1 MVTKKLRF
9 ISLLAVSV
17 SLIVSPLISFITPP
31 RAYAATTTVDL
42 GTADSFAVLGG
53 SAVTGTNTNI
63 VTGNVGLSPTGGTA
77 ITELTCSE
85 VTGTIYDTNGGYT
98 GGGGGS
104 VACLVTDASLLT
116 TAKNDLTTAYNDAA
130 GRTTTSTVAT
140 ELGGTTLTDGV
151 YDSAAGTFGITGTL
165 TLDGGGNADSV
176 FIFKMASTLITAS
189 SSKVVLTN
197 SAQACN
203 VYWQVGSSTTLG
215 TSTILEGNV
224 LALTSITDDGG
235 STVNGRLLAR
245 NGAVTLNN
253 TTLTKKTCAAS
264 SSSSSPNGPSTL
276 ASLATAPQYVCPIIE
291 IGITAPTIIES
302 RRVDA
307 DSVFV
312 SWGPYSGTDKF
323 NVRYGM
329 TKDKLIYNV
338 DVTGFSTTINALP
351 ANQPIWV
358 QVAARNECQI
368 GTYEASKLVGGPSL
382 PSTGFEPRGNKAPWY
397 IQVSI
402 FTGISGLLVFLQR
415 KYRFLSRR

>member
-1 MVTKKLRF
+1 MSSSRK
-9 ISLLAVSV
+9 
-17 SLIVSPLISFITPP
+17 
-31 RAYAATTTVDL
+31 AYAATSRVDL
-42 GTADSFAVLGG
+42 LTADGFAVLGG

-63 VTGNVGLSPTGGTA
+63 VTGNVGLSPTGGTG

-104 VACLVTDASLLT
+104 TACLVTDAGLLT
-116 TAKNDLTTAYNDAA
+116 TAKNDLTTAYNNVA
-130 GRTTTSTVAT
+130 GRTTTATIAT

-203 VYWQVGSSTTLG
+203 VYWQVGSSATLG
-215 TSTILEGNV
+215 TSTTLEGNV

-253 TTLTKKTCAAS
+253 TTLTKKTCVAAATTTTDTS
-264 SSSSSPNGPSTL
+264 SASNPPASTYCPPFDYV
-276 ASLATAPQYVCPIIE
+276 API
-291 IGITAPTIIES
+291 IIES
-302 RRVDA
+302 KRVDA
-307 DSVFV
+307 NSIFI
-312 SWGPYSGTDKF
+312 SWGPYSGINTF
-323 NVRYGM
+323 LVEYGLENGKWLYN
-329 TKDKLIYNV
+329 TK
-338 DVTGFSTTINALP
+338 VTGFSTTINALP

-358 QVAARNECQI
+358 RVAATDYCSV
-368 GTYEASKLVGGPSL
+368 GVYGEAKLVGQIGVINPNVLGVKFPNTGIGPKEKIPWSL
-382 PSTGFEPRGNKAPWY
+382 VLPG
-397 IQVSI
+397 SI
-402 FTGISGLLVFLQR
+402 FIVLSFYLLIRR
-415 KYRFLSRR
+415 KNSF